1 MSLSFR
7 FVTDVRET
15 DWTALK
21 NALVSDQFDNGRTPE
36 EYRRSAEGSHLNVVV
51 YDDHR
56 IIGNGRILSDGVCN
70 AYIVDVWTRSDYRRQ
85 GIATEIV
92 RLLTDSVPGQHI
104 YLQTDDALGLYEKSG
119 FRPQPHGMG
128 CVVGSWLGR

>member
-1 MSLSFR
+1 MSLPFR

-21 NALVSDQFDNGRTPE
+21 NALVSDYFDNGRTPD

-51 YDDHR
+51 YDDDR

-70 AYIVDVWTRSDYRRQ
+70 AYVVDVWTHSDYRRQ

-92 RLLTDSVPGQHI
+92 RLLKESVPGQHI
-104 YLQTDDALGLYEKSG
+104 YLQTDDAVALYEKSG

-128 CVVGSWLGR
+128 CVVGSWLGH

>member
-56 IIGNGRILSDGVCN
+56 IIGNGRILSDGACN

>member
-1 MSLSFR
+1 MSLSFC